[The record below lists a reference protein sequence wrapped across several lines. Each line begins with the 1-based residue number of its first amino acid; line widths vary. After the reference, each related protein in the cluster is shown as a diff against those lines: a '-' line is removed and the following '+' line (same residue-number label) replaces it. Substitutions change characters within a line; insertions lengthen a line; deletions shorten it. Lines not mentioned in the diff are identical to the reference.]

1 MKKLGK
7 ILCQACGCF
16 IYLTE
21 ALRGIQKNKLRQLVD
36 NPQQGLHHKQQNNWQ
51 THLSQAHSLLI
62 NPSVHKQPVRVSI
75 SGMVHPV
82 RSSAIEIV
90 LCYYY
95 KKLSSSQ
102 SEKPLDWWE
111 FIVSVHY
118 QLHLWNILL

>member
-1 MKKLGK
+1 MPYTFTLHIGLFYKLGS
-7 ILCQACGCF
+7 

-21 ALRGIQKNKLRQLVD
+21 ALKGIQKNKLRQMVD
-36 NPQQGLHHKQQNNWQ
+36 NSQQGLHHKQQNKWQ
-51 THLSQAHSLLI
+51 TRLSQVHSMLI

-75 SGMVHPV
+75 SWVVHPV

-95 KKLSSSQ
+95 KKLSSPQ

-111 FIVSVHY
+111 SIVSVHY
-118 QLHLWNILL
+118 QPHILL